1 MIVAFDTIYLK
12 LHFWLVLNLG
22 NYNHF
27 ISVKDGYNPQWDT
40 IVPHSVNICLK
51 PKGDNEINEQEWQ

>member
-27 ISVKDGYNPQWDT
+27 ISVKDGYNPQ
-40 IVPHSVNICLK
+40 
-51 PKGDNEINEQEWQ
+51 